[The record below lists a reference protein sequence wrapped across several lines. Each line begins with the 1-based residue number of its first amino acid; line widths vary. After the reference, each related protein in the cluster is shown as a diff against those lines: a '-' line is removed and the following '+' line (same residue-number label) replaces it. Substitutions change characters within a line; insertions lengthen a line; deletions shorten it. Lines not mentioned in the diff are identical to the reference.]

1 MVVDSLHRHDAR
13 KGFSFAEV
21 LIVMTIGSVLA
32 SITVPRIVDL
42 REGFAR
48 RGAVGEFVA
57 AHNLARMVAIRSG
70 RTSELRID
78 PGSGTF
84 WVQVDSSLA
93 GTGAMDTISNVVRL
107 SDSNV
112 SLSSTSSVLCFDE
125 RGIASSLG
133 DCDATQ
139 SAVVTFTSGP
149 EVDTLRRTALG
160 LISR

>member
-1 MVVDSLHRHDAR
+1 
-13 KGFSFAEV
+13 
-21 LIVMTIGSVLA
+21 
-32 SITVPRIVDL
+32 
-42 REGFAR
+42 
-48 RGAVGEFVA
+48 
-57 AHNLARMVAIRSG
+57 MVAIRSG

-107 SDSNV
+107 SESNV
-112 SLSSTSSVLCFDE
+112 SLSSASSVLCFDE
-125 RGIASSLG
+125 RGMASSLG

-160 LISR
+160 LIPR